1 MKTHGL
7 RFPDK
12 ISVDTNSLLV
22 TLVSQASAGDFL
34 GRLPS
39 WKTFT
44 CILISSSEK
53 CKNPALAEEVY
64 LIGREQEFVVESEI
78 IADIAK
84 QFVQEN
90 IIPESLKFAP
100 WVKEGFTVG

>member
-1 MKTHGL
+1 MHPHFIVREMQK
-7 RFPDK
+7 
-12 ISVDTNSLLV
+12 
-22 TLVSQASAGDFL
+22 
-34 GRLPS
+34 PS
-39 WKTFT
+39 F
-44 CILISSSEK
+44 SR
-53 CKNPALAEEVY
+53 EVY

>member
-1 MKTHGL
+1 M
-7 RFPDK
+7 
-12 ISVDTNSLLV
+12 
-22 TLVSQASAGDFL
+22 Q
-34 GRLPS
+34 
-39 WKTFT
+39 
-44 CILISSSEK
+44 
-53 CKNPALAEEVY
+53 NPVLAEEVY

>member
-1 MKTHGL
+1 MQK
-7 RFPDK
+7 
-12 ISVDTNSLLV
+12 
-22 TLVSQASAGDFL
+22 
-34 GRLPS
+34 PS
-39 WKTFT
+39 F
-44 CILISSSEK
+44 SR
-53 CKNPALAEEVY
+53 EVY

-78 IADIAK
+78 ITDFAK